1 MIWGI
6 PPIEFELY
14 EFEPKTTELLRQFQ
28 YSLDLQTG
36 TRGWVEKNS
45 PPLAM
50 VSIENED
57 RDRYE
62 QYLNRVVDKH
72 GDKFVDRCFK
82 YEKDDFQGR
91 LLKLMQ
97 QLKPDNKEQTA
108 LIRDIFRLQVVTYIY
123 ARSATIPPRQVA
135 QLYKLHHSVKNPDVR
150 YGKATSPNMANRQ
163 LKVLYC
169 SLFSQIMDS
178 VLRRLQQVLRSSRG
192 GAKWTSAFVALL
204 GLAMCFE
211 EVQRTAHANQDAD
224 ALMGQMDE
232 WDAIQSA
239 EAACRCIDEKFQ
251 FMANLFR
258 WKYHRGFNPLRDYED
273 SKVRET
279 LSESSL
285 LFVRSVAALVQ
296 EKNDFLFEKQHV
308 PILKAN
314 QDKYTSRL
322 VARFLLAFWG
332 PTPT

>member
-1 MIWGI
+1 
-6 PPIEFELY
+6 
-14 EFEPKTTELLRQFQ
+14 
-28 YSLDLQTG
+28 
-36 TRGWVEKNS
+36 
-45 PPLAM
+45 
-50 VSIENED
+50 
-57 RDRYE
+57 
-62 QYLNRVVDKH
+62 
-72 GDKFVDRCFK
+72 
-82 YEKDDFQGR
+82 
-91 LLKLMQ
+91 
-97 QLKPDNKEQTA
+97 
-108 LIRDIFRLQVVTYIY
+108 
-123 ARSATIPPRQVA
+123 
-135 QLYKLHHSVKNPDVR
+135 
-150 YGKATSPNMANRQ
+150 MANRQ

-169 SLFSQIMDS
+169 SLFGQIMDS

-232 WDAIQSA
+232 WDATQSA

-273 SKVRET
+273 SKVKET

-296 EKNDFLFEKQHV
+296 EKSE
-308 PILKAN
+308 
-314 QDKYTSRL
+314 SSC
-322 VARFLLAFWG
+322 
-332 PTPT
+332 

>member
-1 MIWGI
+1 M
-6 PPIEFELY
+6 LTV
-14 EFEPKTTELLRQFQ
+14 KCA
-28 YSLDLQTG
+28 
-36 TRGWVEKNS
+36 N
-45 PPLAM
+45 
-50 VSIENED
+50 
-57 RDRYE
+57 
-62 QYLNRVVDKH
+62 
-72 GDKFVDRCFK
+72 
-82 YEKDDFQGR
+82 KD
-91 LLKLMQ
+91 
-97 QLKPDNKEQTA
+97 QTA

-123 ARSATIPPRQVA
+123 ARSATIPPRQVD
-135 QLYKLHHSVKNPDVR
+135 QLYKLHHSAKNPNVT
-150 YGKATSPNMANRQ
+150 YGKATSPRMANRQ

-169 SLFSQIMDS
+169 SLFGQIMDS

-232 WDAIQSA
+232 WDATQSA

-273 SKVRET
+273 PKVRET

-285 LFVRSVAALVQ
+285 LFVRSVAALVH
-296 EKNDFLFEKQHV
+296 EKSKL
-308 PILKAN
+308 
-314 QDKYTSRL
+314 
-322 VARFLLAFWG
+322 G
-332 PTPT
+332 P